1 MDQNRLIMSVET
13 DFQYIAKVVT
23 TCENY
28 LQLQTTKTLFE
39 NFKTKWNKQVPKME
53 MINYMYRFESTY
65 ESKKMKL

>member
-39 NFKTKWNKQVPKME
+39 NFKTKWNKQVPKMD

-65 ESKKMKL
+65 ESRKMKL

>member
-13 DFQYIAKVVT
+13 DFQYITKVVT

>member
-65 ESKKMKL
+65 ESRKMKL

>member
-1 MDQNRLIMSVET
+1 MSVET
-13 DFQYIAKVVT
+13 DFQYITKVVT

>member
-1 MDQNRLIMSVET
+1 MSVET

-39 NFKTKWNKQVPKME
+39 NFKTKWNKQVPKMD

-65 ESKKMKL
+65 ESRKMKL

>member
-1 MDQNRLIMSVET
+1 MDKNRLIMSVET

>member
-39 NFKTKWNKQVPKME
+39 NFKTKWNKQVPKMD